1 MSPVAKRT
9 YSSGYDSDQ
18 SNTKRR
24 LRPRENLP
32 SVQEVGGRMQSA
44 IEPTSVF
51 LEAPQNKVFEET
63 PVSSLVKV
71 LNAENEKYLKNIQ
84 AKLEK
89 VEQTVDKLLLSQ
101 KVQAES
107 TSTVLKTF

>member
-1 MSPVAKRT
+1 MV
-9 YSSGYDSDQ
+9 
-18 SNTKRR
+18 
-24 LRPRENLP
+24 L
-32 SVQEVGGRMQSA
+32 EVPCFQQFSY
-44 IEPTSVF
+44 
-51 LEAPQNKVFEET
+51 LLQAPQNKVFEET

>member
-1 MSPVAKRT
+1 M
-9 YSSGYDSDQ
+9 
-18 SNTKRR
+18 
-24 LRPRENLP
+24 
-32 SVQEVGGRMQSA
+32 
-44 IEPTSVF
+44 
-51 LEAPQNKVFEET
+51 
-63 PVSSLVKV
+63 VKV